1 MAKRRKDAKAATP
14 LDVRSVTLEDLRR
27 RVVSPNPLSA
37 GLTAPSAA
45 NSLAALASPNA
56 SSSTTASPSGA
67 SIISAADMGRLVRT
81 ARQGMRLSQQQ
92 FADLAG
98 VGRRFVSELEN
109 GKATLELGL
118 VLQVCRAAGID
129 INAKRRQTR

>member
-37 GLTAPSAA
+37 GLTVPSAA